1 MNELRHGRNSRAEFI
16 FKDKSGT
23 VVFVF
28 EIIFNT
34 PDYDLV
40 RS

>member
-1 MNELRHGRNSRAEFI
+1 MGDTTLPDLSLKINPARLF
-16 FKDKSGT
+16 
-23 VVFVF
+23 FVF